1 MIEKTYR
8 MLTQKQKDQ
17 IEYKA
22 KETLRVNLSKI
33 TYKYKN
39 LKETNNYILEKKQER
54 EIAKAYNKAELR
66 KKNQIRKAEGKKVK
80 EKVKTEARYK
90 TKADRYFSR
99 VVRSIWAWK
108 WDDWTRYNKDYVWN
122 TYPILKLT
130 CGHCIS
136 RAVLTTRYDLDNCMP
151 QTWWDNEQEYYRPY
165 LKTIFK
171 ESIVKQRGQR
181 VMDRL
186 EKAEQKWATESK
198 SLKTMKDKVNMSEM
212 YEKRKKEYQTYKHM
226 RE

>member
-1 MIEKTYR
+1 MI
-8 MLTQKQKDQ
+8 TQKQKDQ

-22 KETLRVNLSKI
+22 KETLRINLSKI

-39 LKETNNYILEKKQER
+39 LKETNDYLLEKKQER
-54 EIAKAYNKAELR
+54 EISRAYNKAELR
-66 KKNQIRKAEGKKVK
+66 KKNQFRKAEGKKVK

-99 VVRSIWAWK
+99 VVRSIWAWN
-108 WDDWTRYNKDYVWN
+108 DNWTRYNKDYVWN
-122 TYPILKLT
+122 PYPILRLT

-136 RAVLTTRYDLDNCMP
+136 RSVLTTRYDLDNCMP

-171 ESIVKQRGQR
+171 ESIIKQRGQN

-186 EKAEQKWATESK
+186 EKAEQKRATESK
-198 SLKTMKDKVNMSEM
+198 SLKTMKDKVNMLEM